1 MLKKMVILGVIG
13 FVAVTAL
20 GGTKLASY
28 IRSEIR
34 AARQEAEDSI
44 PPEKELARL
53 EDELKQFDKDLLAKA
68 REVATARKSVTKQ
81 QEELQALTD
90 QHNADKARLDAFAQA
105 IKTAEAGSTEVTQ
118 KGSET
123 QKVSFENRTI
133 KIAKAKDELKAA
145 AARFKNN
152 EKQLETMEQTLAQN
166 IENRDTLEKQFDT
179 MKGKKDKLAVDLKK
193 LRAKINALKLQQMKG
208 KSSADDSRLSKLEE
222 DINKLETKLD
232 VESDAQNLVNP
243 VLPPPAAPPA
253 STENVDDIWPPKAAT
268 KAPAKPEVKP
278 SPEKKVKD

>member
-53 EDELKQFDKDLLAKA
+53 EDELKQFDKDLLTKA
-68 REVATARKSVTKQ
+68 REVAAARKSVKKDQ
-81 QEELQALTD
+81 DDLQALTD
-90 QHNADKARLDAFAQA
+90 QHNADKVRLDAFAKA
-105 IKTAEAGSTEVTQ
+105 IKDAEAGPTEDTE
-118 KGSET
+118 K
-123 QKVSFENRTI
+123 KVAFENRAI

-145 AARFKNN
+145 VARYQAK
-152 EKQLETMEQTLAQN
+152 EKSLETLEQTLAQSV
-166 IENRDTLEKQFDT
+166 ENRDMLEKQLDT
-179 MKGKKDKLAVDLKK
+179 MKGKKDKLAIDLKK
-193 LRAKINALKLQQMKG
+193 LRAKMNALKLQQMKG
-208 KSSADDSRLSKLEE
+208 KPSVDDSRLSKLEE
-222 DINKLETKLD
+222 DMNKLETKLD
-232 VESDAQNLVNP
+232 VESDALDLVRP

-253 STENVDDIWPPKAAT
+253 STESVDDIWPPKA
-268 KAPAKPEVKP
+268 PAKTTVKP
-278 SPEKKVKD
+278 TPEKKVKD